1 MILPKV
7 DITREAHTV
16 RSAQAIVRF
25 LALPMAM
32 AAFIMAAQISGG
44 LVLRTAPPSQIAS
57 LR

>member
-1 MILPKV
+1 M
-7 DITREAHTV
+7 
-16 RSAQAIVRF
+16 RSAHEIFRF